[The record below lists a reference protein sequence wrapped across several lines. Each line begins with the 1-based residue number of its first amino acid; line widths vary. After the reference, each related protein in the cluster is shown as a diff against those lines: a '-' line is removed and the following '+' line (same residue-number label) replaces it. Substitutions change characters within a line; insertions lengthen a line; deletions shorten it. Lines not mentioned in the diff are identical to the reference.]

1 MRVQCIRQCFPS
13 PAQFRKPFSGY
24 PFNQLFT
31 AEKQFHQD
39 ASAVL
44 PALTSAQISVHLQ
57 PIDQFHCAV
66 VLQQEALRECLN
78 GRFRA
83 FREAANRK
91 QQQILLRFQPLAA
104 RRGIAFGK
112 KETYAV
118 AERGQG
124 SVVGRCHPHC
134 HQIIIS

>member
-1 MRVQCIRQCFPS
+1 M
-13 PAQFRKPFSGY
+13 
-24 PFNQLFT
+24 
-31 AEKQFHQD
+31 
-39 ASAVL
+39 

-66 VLQQEALRECLN
+66 VLQHEALREYLD

-91 QQQILLRFQPLAA
+91 QQQILLRFEPRAA

-112 KETYAV
+112 KETDAV
-118 AERGQG
+118 A
-124 SVVGRCHPHC
+124 
-134 HQIIIS
+134 